1 MGQSNAV
8 LLLHNSLNKSVPY
21 GSGRSQRRSLSH
33 FLKHNLC
40 NRYKNNK
47 KKSFSLLPVKP
58 KGLCHEPISLAG
70 FKYSNQWSRI
80 GSLLSLIRPRHPDQ
94 LKQVQ
99 NIQPPGWLCKLY
111 CWSRQDVVSGIKH
124 GPTTHVSQIL
134 ENKIKEYYLTCKTMD
149 VQIANA
155 LPIDLWSL
163 NYPCPDLMVLTL
175 NEGFWRVFF
184 SGSPHL
190 IVSNSNQCALASFQ
204 CKIWAW
210 RSSKCWNLAYFSNG

>member
-21 GSGRSQRRSLSH
+21 GSGPSQRRSLSH
-33 FLKHNLC
+33 FLKNHNLCRVILC
-40 NRYKNNK
+40 NRYKK
-47 KKSFSLLPVKP
+47 IQKSFSLLPVKP

-94 LKQVQ
+94 LKQMQ

-124 GPTTHVSQIL
+124 GPTTHDVSQIL
-134 ENKIKEYYLTCKTMD
+134 ENKIK
-149 VQIANA
+149 
-155 LPIDLWSL
+155 
-163 NYPCPDLMVLTL
+163 
-175 NEGFWRVFF
+175 
-184 SGSPHL
+184 
-190 IVSNSNQCALASFQ
+190 
-204 CKIWAW
+204 
-210 RSSKCWNLAYFSNG
+210 